1 VFANSSSTTG
11 SITIKHF
18 SEGRGLQLAVKVVH
32 VFDVSDKQG
41 NEDELGT
48 LEVLEEEYLLY
59 FLSR

>member
-1 VFANSSSTTG
+1 
-11 SITIKHF
+11 
-18 SEGRGLQLAVKVVH
+18 LQLAVKVVH